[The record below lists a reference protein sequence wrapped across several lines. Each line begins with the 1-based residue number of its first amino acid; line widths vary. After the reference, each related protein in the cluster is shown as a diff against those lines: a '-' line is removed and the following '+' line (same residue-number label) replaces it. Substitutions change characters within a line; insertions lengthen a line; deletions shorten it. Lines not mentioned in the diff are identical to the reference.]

1 METRTTQCLYI
12 FHFFDK
18 KPFLGTNAMLLHFL
32 ALLPV
37 LVSSEMTSTMDH
49 VKNSGNGSF
58 DGTFAFRII
67 EEVVG
72 WEAVITFSTS
82 VNGLTVCI

>member
-1 METRTTQCLYI
+1 
-12 FHFFDK
+12 
-18 KPFLGTNAMLLHFL
+18 MLLHFL
-32 ALLPV
+32 VLLPV
-37 LVSSEMTSTMDH
+37 VVTSEMTSTMDH

-58 DGTFAFRII
+58 DGTFAFRIT

-82 VNGLTVCI
+82 VNGLTVCIQTFLCKYPPRKTWIMKRKCKQ

>member
-1 METRTTQCLYI
+1 
-12 FHFFDK
+12 
-18 KPFLGTNAMLLHFL
+18 
-32 ALLPV
+32 
-37 LVSSEMTSTMDH
+37 MTSTMDH

-58 DGTFAFRII
+58 DGTFAFRIT
-67 EEVVG
+67 EEMVG